1 MTYVRTAL
9 RYGTFWPGALAQDT
23 YRMYKKRKSSA
34 RSGGPLKKRS
44 IRYSRSY
51 RPRMARKR
59 RMTRKKGGKVR
70 RWERNKRSIPNV
82 RCNPFRFFR
91 YNLTNASKVGASLE
105 TSCLTDIPAASR
117 SLNNIMLKSFDIDLH
132 FMPLDGC
139 IRPTWV
145 RFLIVVQT
153 GKYILP
159 NATELIKGTS
169 HTDNFI
175 NMNTDREGWQNR
187 TYAVNPFYKP
197 IFAKTIKMAPLL
209 EAGATSV
216 QSNLN
221 AQCRIRQ
228 RVTYRKYIQYDDALD
243 NVADTNNVFFMY
255 WFDDDFRNALTAST
269 TTHRVMGDIKTNY
282 RNTEF

>member
-1 MTYVRTAL
+1 M
-9 RYGTFWPGALAQDT
+9 
-23 YRMYKKRKSSA
+23 
-34 RSGGPLKKRS
+34 
-44 IRYSRSY
+44 I
-51 RPRMARKR
+51 
-59 RMTRKKGGKVR
+59 
-70 RWERNKRSIPNV
+70 
-82 RCNPFRFFR
+82 
-91 YNLTNASKVGASLE
+91 
-105 TSCLTDIPAASR
+105 
-117 SLNNIMLKSFDIDLH
+117 KSFDIDLH

-159 NATELIKGTS
+159 NATELIKGNS

-175 NMNTDREGWQNR
+175 DMNTNREGWQNR
-187 TYAVNPFYKP
+187 TYGINAFYKP
-197 IFAKTIKMAPLL
+197 IFAKTIIMAPLL

-228 RVTYRKYIQYDDALD
+228 RVTYRKYIQYDDSAD

-255 WFDDDFRNALTAST
+255 WFDDDFRNAATAST